1 MPKDPA
7 RNQPNYKIGGGQ
19 LNEFE
24 YARNQ
29 GAMTEAEHERF
40 QQQQAE
46 RAAGE
51 ESAAQSAPQTEAE
64 RIQQLMADVHE
75 KVERRKQKAQGAAL
89 ARPAARK
96 DGAQKSVAK
105 AGAKKSAQKGGAKK
119 SAAKAGAKKS
129 AARAGASKTASKV
142 GAKKRAPGT
151 VKQSVVKGG
160 GKGAGS
166 KKSAR
171 AAGGRAGG
179 KKGARKSAR

>member
-1 MPKDPA
+1 MPKDPV

-19 LNEFE
+19 LNEFD

-51 ESAAQSAPQTEAE
+51 ESAEQSAPQTEAE

-75 KVERRKQKAQGAAL
+75 KVARRKQKAQGAASS

-96 DGAQKSVAK
+96 GGAQKS
-105 AGAKKSAQKGGAKK
+105 
-119 SAAKAGAKKS
+119 
-129 AARAGASKTASKV
+129 
-142 GAKKRAPGT
+142 
-151 VKQSVVKGG
+151 
-160 GKGAGS
+160 
-166 KKSAR
+166 
-171 AAGGRAGG
+171 
-179 KKGARKSAR
+179 

>member
-1 MPKDPA
+1 MPKDPV

-51 ESAAQSAPQTEAE
+51 ESGAQSAPQTEAE
-64 RIQQLMADVHE
+64 RIRQLMADVHE
-75 KVERRKQKAQGAAL
+75 KVERRKQKAHTAAPT
-89 ARPAARK
+89 RPAARK
-96 DGAQKSVAK
+96 GSARKSASRV
-105 AGAKKSAQKGGAKK
+105 GAKEGAQKGGAKK
-119 SAAKAGAKKS
+119 SAVKAGAKKS
-129 AARAGASKTASKV
+129 AARAGASKTASKA
-142 GAKKRAPGT
+142 GAKKRAPGA
-151 VKQSVVKGG
+151 VKQSGTKGG
-160 GKGAGS
+160 GKGVSS